1 MRLSLIGMS
10 GTGKSHW
17 ARKFAEAGFE
27 VIGCDDLIAERLN
40 AQGLLTQR
48 SLAEVGQ
55 WLGLPDEAGYQAR
68 ADQYLAAEQAVMAEI
83 TARLAQSADPARCV
97 IDTTGSVIY
106 MPPEILN
113 ALRQTT
119 RVIYLDIIPAVREAM
134 LRRYLENPPPV
145 IWHGQFDQ
153 KPGETRQQAFERCYP
168 RLLAERERLYR
179 KACHV
184 VMPYHSHH
192 APDMTV
198 DGFLV
203 ALG

>member
-40 AQGLLTQR
+40 AQGLLIGR

-55 WLGLPDEAGYQAR
+55 WLGFPDEAGYQER
-68 ADQYLAAEQAVMAEI
+68 SEQYLAAEQAVMADI
-83 TARLAQSADPARCV
+83 TRRLAHSPDPARCV
-97 IDTTGSVIY
+97 IDTTGSLIY
-106 MPPEILN
+106 MPTEILN

-119 RVIYLDIIPAVREAM
+119 RVVYLDIRPDVREAM
-134 LRRYLENPPPV
+134 LRRYLDQPPPV
-145 IWHGQFDQ
+145 LWHGLFDQ

-168 RLLAERERLYR
+168 RLLTERARLYR
-179 KACHV
+179 LACHV
-184 VMPYHSHH
+184 VIPYARHH
-192 APDMTV
+192 APDGKV
-198 DGFLV
+198 DDLLAMVG
-203 ALG
+203 